1 MNEMQKLMSQMK
13 KAPKKQKVEKV
24 EKKAP
29 IIEVK
34 PLDAAW
40 YAEARRTVIKVA
52 RQKLDDGFTS
62 DDVWEAG
69 LPKPSN
75 PRALGPVMKGL
86 AGEGELLATGRYVL
100 SKARKSAPVMVWK
113 YTRT

>member
-13 KAPKKQKVEKV
+13 KALKKQKVEKV

-40 YAEARRTVIKVA
+40 VAEAEQVVIKVMK
-52 RQKLDDGFTS
+52 QKGDFTS

-75 PRALGPVMKGL
+75 PRALGPVLKSLSKKGL
-86 AGEGELLATGRYVL
+86 IYSTGVFKR
-100 SKARKSAPVMVWK
+100 SKARKSAPVAVWR
-113 YTRT
+113 YRH